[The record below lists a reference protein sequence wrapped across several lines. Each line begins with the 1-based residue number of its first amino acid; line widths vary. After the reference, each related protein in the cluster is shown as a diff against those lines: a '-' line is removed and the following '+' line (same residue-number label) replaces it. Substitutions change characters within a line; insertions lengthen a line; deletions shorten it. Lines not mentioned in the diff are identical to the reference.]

1 MRLGIIGTGL
11 IGASI
16 GLAARPHAQTIL
28 GHDAFAFAA
37 SLALDRGAI
46 DEVVTR
52 DEIYERCDLVVVA
65 THVNATIEEVAAL
78 STRSLRDDRLVI
90 DVASVKAPIVRAAAG
105 NAAFVATHPM
115 AGSERSGPI
124 AASAEL
130 FTDRTWCYIPGLDPA
145 RTERARSFIALLG
158 ATPVA
163 IPDAEEHDE
172 IVALTSHVP
181 QLIAYA
187 FTERIEAAR
196 RQFDPAVLDAL
207 CGPAAR
213 ELLRLGRSPSQMWN
227 DIFAVN
233 GERVARESVALQR
246 IIDDHRLPG

>member
-78 STRSLRDDRLVI
+78 S
-90 DVASVKAPIVRAAAG
+90 
-105 NAAFVATHPM
+105 THPM